1 MLGCEAN
8 SVFVLEDFVRARGPA
23 IALLAAVVLVGTSA
37 CTYMT
42 PQSTVKISNVSE
54 GINATV
60 GAIEVRNAVL
70 LSDDG
75 ETGSLLVNLV
85 NTSDNGISVKMQYE
99 DANSNKVNKSVF
111 VNPGAVTSLGGE
123 DSEQLVFE
131 NLDTAPGQL
140 FPMFVQ
146 YDDVTGSQLQ
156 VPVLDQTVDF
166 YKGLMPSP
174 STSAKK

>member
-8 SVFVLEDFVRARGPA
+8 SVFVLEDFVRARGAA

-42 PQSTVKISNVSE
+42 PQSTVKISNVTE

-60 GAIEVRNAVL
+60 GAIQVRNAVL
-70 LSDDG
+70 LSEDG

-85 NTSDNGISVKMQYE
+85 NTSDTGISVKLQYE
-99 DANSNKVNKSVF
+99 DASSTKVNHSVF
-111 VNPGAVTSLGGE
+111 VGAGEVTSLGGE
-123 DSEQLVFE
+123 DAKQLVLQ

-140 FPMFVQ
+140 LPVFVQ
-146 YDDVTGSQLQ
+146 YDNVTGSQLQ
-156 VPVLDQTVDF
+156 VPVLDESFDF
-166 YKGLMPSP
+166 YKGLLPSP
-174 STSAKK
+174 SASPKK